1 MAKEAVHKESTTQV
15 KTVEADE
22 FATLLKQSFKP
33 RTERAA
39 TEVDNAVSTL
49 VQEALKD
56 TSVIKSDVLDTIEEM
71 IARIDQKLTAQMNE
85 ILTRR
90 SSRRSRAPG
99 AASTTSSSIRRPT
112 PISRSAS

>member
-49 VQEALKD
+49 VKEALKD
-56 TSVIKSDVLDTIEEM
+56 SSVIKSRWISDGSGM
-71 IARIDQKLTAQMNE
+71 AYRIRNH
-85 ILTRR
+85 
-90 SSRRSRAPG
+90 SNGSHNSRA
-99 AASTTSSSIRRPT
+99 
-112 PISRSAS
+112 